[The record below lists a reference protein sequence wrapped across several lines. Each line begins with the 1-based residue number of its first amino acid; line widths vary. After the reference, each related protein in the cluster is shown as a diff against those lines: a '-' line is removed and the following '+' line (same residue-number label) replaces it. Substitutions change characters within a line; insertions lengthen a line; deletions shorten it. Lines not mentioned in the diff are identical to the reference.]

1 MRVVIADDTPLMR
14 EGIARLL
21 ADADVQICGLAADG
35 RELLR
40 LVESERPDVAIVDIR
55 MPPSFTDEGLVAAR
69 TIQENS
75 PEVGVLVLSQYVE
88 AAYALRLVEGREGR
102 CGYLLKDRVL
112 NVRDLVGA
120 IERVAAGE
128 TVIDPELVT
137 TLIER
142 ERSSNPLTEL
152 TSREREVL
160 ALVAEGF
167 TDRAI
172 AERLWLTTKT
182 VETHIRHILRKL
194 DLPAGVANNRR
205 VQAVLT
211 YLRAS

>member
-14 EGIARLL
+14 DGIARLL
-21 ADADVQICGLAADG
+21 TEAGIEICGLAADG
-35 RELLR
+35 SELLL
-40 LVESERPDVAIVDIR
+40 LVERERPDVAIVDIR
-55 MPPSFTDEGLVAAR
+55 MPPTHTDEGLVAAR
-69 TIQENS
+69 TIQERT
-75 PEVGVLVLSQYVE
+75 PDVGVLVLSQYVE

-102 CGYLLKDRVL
+102 CGYLLKDRVM
-112 NVRDLVGA
+112 NAHELVGA

-142 ERSSNPLTEL
+142 ERRPNALEQL

-160 ALVAEGF
+160 ALVAEGL

-194 DLPAGVANNRR
+194 DLPAGAANNRR